1 MTQCEM
7 ILKYLEDFG
16 SITTYES
23 FIDLGITRLSSRI
36 YDLKKKGYN
45 FKESWVSKTNRYGKK
60 ITFLK
65 YELIKNEKLFI

>member
-23 FIDLGITRLSSRI
+23 FIDLEITRLSSRI

-65 YELIKNEKLFI
+65 YELVKK